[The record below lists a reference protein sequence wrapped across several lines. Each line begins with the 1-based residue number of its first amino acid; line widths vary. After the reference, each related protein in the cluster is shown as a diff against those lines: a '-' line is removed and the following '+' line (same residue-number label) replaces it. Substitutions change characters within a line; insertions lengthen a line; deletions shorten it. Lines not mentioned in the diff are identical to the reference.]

1 VENAGKVSQQDAA
14 CLGLGWLYPGPV
26 DRCWTTGSRDKP
38 VCCLWVTKLQS
49 NTVLKLKVF
58 LQKVIKCSFLVFMT
72 LFSSKELHFPTN
84 NRELNYMVDSSI
96 NIRGTIVRKQRHC
109 WKCKYIELIFLSQK
123 GRGLKEKK
131 ETNKKNPDIE
141 PGVLNCMIDC
151 THFHLHQVLLLGCSF
166 TCKLL

>member
-1 VENAGKVSQQDAA
+1 MFPKIYYHFIEGQTFFKIPDVKLPQENSKAVVENAGKVSQQDAA

-109 WKCKYIELIFLSQK
+109 
-123 GRGLKEKK
+123 
-131 ETNKKNPDIE
+131 
-141 PGVLNCMIDC
+141 
-151 THFHLHQVLLLGCSF
+151 
-166 TCKLL
+166 